1 MHWAQRCYAFHGRW
15 NGQKDKGFIEG
26 HREMTALAIA
36 ENGLKLKVVRHLLSC
51 NISNHE
57 KYYSEKINK
66 ELIEEENF

>member
-1 MHWAQRCYAFHGRW
+1 
-15 NGQKDKGFIEG
+15 
-26 HREMTALAIA
+26 MTALAIA
-36 ENGLKLKVVRHLLSC
+36 ENGLKLKVVRHLLSW